1 MARVPNR
8 YIWHKGTPPPGRP
21 DGVWSVSY
29 ADLMTLL
36 LCFFVV
42 ILMVSPPPVPRADKV
57 QSVMASLRSAFSMTR
72 DAGRAS
78 PARQGTLLEQLVAMT
93 ENAAD
98 NGAAPGRSA
107 VVSVNHESDGIHI
120 RLRSGARPAHA
131 LSDAPVLE
139 TQAERALRRMA
150 PALRDLNPYIEV
162 RAYVGA
168 AGRSGNATAEA
179 ADRRSSVAME
189 GAFQRARA
197 VADVLT
203 QCELPIDR
211 LQIVTATGAGS
222 AGAGAAAGV
231 RDAGGIDVVVQARRD
246 PVQTFV
252 SHPPSP
258 RAE

>member
-98 NGAAPGRSA
+98 NGAGPGRSA
-107 VVSVNHESDGIHI
+107 AVSVNHESDGIHI
-120 RLRSGARPAHA
+120 RLRSDARPVHA
-131 LSDAPVLE
+131 LSDVPVLE

-162 RAYVGA
+162 RAYAGA
-168 AGRSGNATAEA
+168 LGRSGNATEEA
-179 ADRRSSVAME
+179 TDGRLSVAVE

-222 AGAGAAAGV
+222 AGAGAAAGA

-252 SHPPSP
+252 SHPPLP